1 MTVEA
6 SSTLQRE
13 EASHL
18 VMDSYLRLRALF
30 YAPWV
35 GGDLAALGNDVSSL
49 VCIRDLV
56 PVQLRA
62 CGRAVLALYENTPKW
77 RCSCRVWSVSKW
89 DRRKRRNE
97 KLLIFPGYK
106 WDVKRDK
113 IALLSHT
120 RQYHWST
127 QLLPPAPQPS
137 TSHGSCPLTC
147 FPWLAPMA
155 GQVLFPPL
163 TSFLMWLCFFMG
175 IFPHMI
181 ASKSSGG

>member
-1 MTVEA
+1 
-6 SSTLQRE
+6 
-13 EASHL
+13 
-18 VMDSYLRLRALF
+18 MDSYLRLRALF
-30 YAPWV
+30 YAPPAPQRQAWV
-35 GGDLAALGNDVSSL
+35 GGELVVLGNDISSL

-56 PVQLRA
+56 PMQLRA
-62 CGRAVLALYENTPKW
+62 CGWAVLALDENTPKW
-77 RCSCRVWSVSKW
+77 RCRVWSVSKW
-89 DRRKRRNE
+89 DRRNRRNGN
-97 KLLIFPGYK
+97 LLIFPDYK

-137 TSHGSCPLTC
+137 ISCGSWLLTC
-147 FPWLAPMA
+147 FPWLTPMA
-155 GQVLFPPL
+155 GEVLFPPL
-163 TSFLMWLCFFMG
+163 ISLFVWGFFYMG